1 MKEFISHNGSWET
14 QFREVYDNAMQLY
27 KAGRRDPENLVSPD
41 QAVFLIS
48 IGCIAQELYDF
59 VEDWVEM
66 GDPTFDVVLRITAIR
81 REYFLTEQHGHLLIP
96 PMSNDAFPPRD
107 ATLGGFSWLPRIIA
121 KAKAKLRGELPPEL
135 MYGCGND
142 RRFLKSIGTD
152 PEDFLRVIW
161 DTGDDEQKVL
171 EYVKAKAKETAGVRR
186 AA

>member
-1 MKEFISHNGSWET
+1 MKELISHNGSWET

-41 QAVFLIS
+41 QVMFLIS

-66 GDPTFDVVLRITAIR
+66 GDPTFDAVLRITAIR

-121 KAKAKLRGELPPEL
+121 KVKAKLRGELPPEL

-161 DTGDDEQKVL
+161 DIGDDDQKVL
-171 EYVKAKAKETAGVRR
+171 EYVNAKAKETAGARR